1 MCLTDTCCICNST
14 NLRVLNSFLT
24 LSDDLDLSMTFKSNM
39 AYILMRLNLCVKC
52 IVCVICHK
60 DTCNT
65 CYPTNLRVLNSFLT
79 FSNDL
84 DLSMTFKSSMA
95 CILMRLNLC
104 VKCTVCV
111 IRYIDTSNTCYST
124 NLRMLISIL
133 TFSIE
138 LDLSMTFRS
147 NITCILMRPNLCV
160 KCMHSMCYMPYRY
173 L

>member
-14 NLRVLNSFLT
+14 NLRMLNSFLT

-84 DLSMTFKSSMA
+84 DLSMTFKSNMA
-95 CILMRLNLC
+95 CILMRLNLG
-104 VKCTVCV
+104 VKCILCV
-111 IRYIDTSNTCYST
+111 ICHIYTCDACYFT
-124 NLRMLISIL
+124 NLRVLSSFLI
-133 TFSIE
+133 FSI
-138 LDLSMTFRS
+138 DF
-147 NITCILMRPNLCV
+147 P
-160 KCMHSMCYMPYRY
+160 
-173 L
+173 